1 MTWLIQCPINDSERD
16 TPRRWFSKKV
26 RGQVIPRSVSRV
38 TKPISPMWHNL
49 NFRFAVQAQSNLYP
63 IGTRNNPDVKKIT
76 TQKWRNRMVSA
87 INVRPTSLAN
97 NKMVWKSFHR
107 INKIFAF
114 ILWWGHSARQFLV
127 RIIVYFNDLFPLWHR
142 NNLYVSIR

>member
-1 MTWLIQCPINDSERD
+1 
-16 TPRRWFSKKV
+16 
-26 RGQVIPRSVSRV
+26 
-38 TKPISPMWHNL
+38 L

-97 NKMVWKSFHR
+97 NKMV
-107 INKIFAF
+107 
-114 ILWWGHSARQFLV
+114 
-127 RIIVYFNDLFPLWHR
+127 
-142 NNLYVSIR
+142 